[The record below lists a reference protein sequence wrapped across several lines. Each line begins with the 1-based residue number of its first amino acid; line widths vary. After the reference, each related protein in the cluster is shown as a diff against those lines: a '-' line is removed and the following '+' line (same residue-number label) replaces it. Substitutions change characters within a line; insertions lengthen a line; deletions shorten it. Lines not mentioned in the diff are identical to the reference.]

1 MVLYLLSSVV
11 GVVVIVLLVVHLT
24 KAGAN
29 SGATG
34 GSTATTSAP
43 AAGPAATYEFTA
55 PAKAG
60 PYAYNSAA
68 TRIFAGGI
76 KSVVSSVAAQ
86 IKAKGA
92 GTPGKDVIAVYDLSS
107 ITTPGASDFKAVN
120 FIGYDGTFKP
130 AAIIA
135 AERAQLVDTR
145 MVTAGPHGGE
155 MMCGYSV
162 VDGSDTSECVWV
174 TTSTF
179 GQVEFVVGTSE
190 VKYPGASSIAL
201 TVRNAVEVQA
211 AS

>member
-1 MVLYLLSSVV
+1 
-11 GVVVIVLLVVHLT
+11 VVVIVLLVVHLT

-43 AAGPAATYEFTA
+43 AAAPAATYEFTA

-68 TRIFAGGI
+68 TRIFAGDI

-107 ITTPGASDFKAVN
+107 ITTPGASGFKAVN
-120 FIGYDGTFKP
+120 FTGYDGTFKP

-135 AERAQLVDTR
+135 AERAQLIDTR
-145 MVTAGPHGGE
+145 MVPAGPHGGE

-162 VDGSDTSECVWV
+162 VDGSDTSECVWA

-179 GQVEFVVGTSE
+179 GQVEFVIGTSA
-190 VKYPGASSIAL
+190 VKYLGASSIAL